1 MGYINSAT
9 TTTLTAKLTPV
20 GRKKLILTNNNL
32 ITHFSLGDSDAN
44 YYSAMPLLTGQIPG
58 DGGDNGPYSSL
69 TNSVGPDV
77 SLKSMLIVN
86 KNGDLKKAVEPQS
99 SELTTQMIA
108 NGSRTFVTTRKDVV
122 DRTQLNTDPLT
133 NLYYSFNLPLNA
145 ADDYKFT
152 GITNNKSGFADTAL
166 SGIAQSKI
174 LVIGIDNSEFGEV
187 IDGKT
192 IRAYIQGTTTL
203 FTLYSTFQNTNQQ
216 LTVLDAQYSE
226 QSTSTSS
233 LGKNIAFLFSDEI
246 QTPNGGDPSLSWSTG
261 YGTVKPFSVN
271 NKQLF
276 NFMTNKNIGK
286 TADTVVGIAYLD
298 KGFIVITHPT
308 IINDFD
314 ITVPTNW
321 AQVTCD
327 SLSTSVIQN
336 VTCIANR
343 GEFGNS
349 TNPTYKSDNTPRIS
363 EIGLYDTDGD
373 LIAIAKTDRHIIKNV
388 NEFLALGVK
397 FNV

>member
-9 TTTLTAKLTPV
+9 TTTLTAKLTPI

-44 YYSAMPLLTGQIPG
+44 YYSAMPLLTGQVPN

-77 SLKSMLIVN
+77 TIKSMLIVN

-108 NGSRTFVTTRKDVV
+108 NGSQTSVSLRKDVI
-122 DRTQLNTDPLT
+122 DRTLLNTDPLT
-133 NLYYSFNLPLNA
+133 NLYYSFNLPLNSG
-145 ADDYKFT
+145 DDYKFT
-152 GITNNKSGFADTAL
+152 GITNSRGGFSDTAL

-174 LVIGIDNSEFGEV
+174 LVFGIENSQYGEI

-192 IRAYIQGTTTL
+192 VRVYVQGTTTL
-203 FTLYSTFQNTNQQ
+203 FTLYSTFQNTGQL
-216 LTVLDAQYSE
+216 LTVQDANYSE

-233 LGKNIAFLFSDEI
+233 LGKNIAFLFSDDI
-246 QTPNGGDPSLSWSTG
+246 QTPNGGDPTLSWSTG

-276 NFMTNKNIGK
+276 NLMTNTNIGK

-308 IINDFD
+308 ILNDFD
-314 ITVPTNW
+314 ASALTDW
-321 AQVTCD
+321 AQITCD

-349 TNPTYKSDNTPRIS
+349 TNPTYRSDNTPRIS

-373 LIAIAKTDRHIIKNV
+373 LIAIAKTDRHVIKNV

-397 FNV
+397 FQV

>member
-1 MGYINSAT
+1 MGYNNSAT
-9 TTTLTAKLTPV
+9 TTTLTAKLTPI

-44 YYSAMPLLTGQIPG
+44 YFAAMPLLTGQVPN

-77 SLKSMLIVN
+77 TLKSVLIVN

-99 SELTTQMIA
+99 SELTTEMIA
-108 NGSRTFVTTRKDVV
+108 NGSQTSVSFRQNII
-122 DRTQLNTDPLT
+122 DRSQLNTDPLV
-133 NLYYSFNLPLNA
+133 NLYYSFNLPLNSG
-145 ADDYKFT
+145 DDYKFT
-152 GITNNKSGFADTAL
+152 GITNNRGGFADTAL
-166 SGIAQSKI
+166 SGVAQSKI
-174 LVIGIDNSEFGEV
+174 LVAGIENSQYGEI

-192 IRAYIQGTTTL
+192 VRAYVQGTTTL
-203 FTLYSTFQNTNQQ
+203 FTLYSTFENTGQQ
-216 LTVLDAQYSE
+216 LTVQDANYSE

-233 LGKNIAFLFSDEI
+233 LGKNIAFLFSDDI
-246 QTPNGGDPSLSWSTG
+246 QTPNGGNPSLSWSTG

-276 NFMTNKNIGK
+276 NLMTNTNIAK
-286 TADTVVGIAYLD
+286 TADTIVGIAYLD

-314 ITVPTNW
+314 INSPTNFV
-321 AQVTCD
+321 QVTCD

-349 TNPTYKSDNTPRIS
+349 TNPTYRSDNIPRIS
-363 EIGLYDTDGD
+363 EVGLYDTDGD
-373 LIAIAKTDRHIIKNV
+373 LIAIAKTDRHVILNV
-388 NEFLALGVK
+388 NEFLALGIK
-397 FNV
+397 FRV

>member
-1 MGYINSAT
+1 MGYNNSAT
-9 TTTLTAKLTPV
+9 TTTLTAKLTPI

-44 YYSAMPLLTGQIPG
+44 YYAAMPLTTGQIPN
-58 DGGDNGPYSSL
+58 DGGDNGPYYSL

-77 SLKSMLIVN
+77 TLKSMLILN
-86 KNGDLKKAVEPQS
+86 NSGDLKKAVEPES
-99 SELTTQMIA
+99 SELTTEMIA
-108 NGSRTFVTTRKDVV
+108 NGAQTELSIRRDIINRTAS
-122 DRTQLNTDPLT
+122 NTDSLV
-133 NLYYSFNLPLNA
+133 NLYYSFNLPLNSG
-145 ADDYKFT
+145 DDYKFT
-152 GITNNKSGFADTAL
+152 GITNNLGGFADTAL

-174 LVIGIDNSEFGEV
+174 LVAGVENSQYGEI

-192 IRAYIQGTTTL
+192 IRVNVQGVSTSY
-203 FTLYSTFQNTNQQ
+203 TLYSTFENTGQQ
-216 LTVLDAQYSE
+216 LNVLDANYSE
-226 QSTSTSS
+226 QSISTNT
-233 LGKNIAFLFSDEI
+233 LGKNIAFLFSDNI
-246 QTPNGGDPSLSWSTG
+246 KKPNGGDPSLSWSTG

-271 NKQLF
+271 SKQQF
-276 NFMTNKNIGK
+276 NLMTNTNIAK

-308 IINDFD
+308 IVNDFSAS
-314 ITVPTNW
+314 TPTNFI
-321 AQVTCD
+321 QVTCD
-327 SLSTSVIQN
+327 SFSTSVIQN

-349 TNPTYKSDNTPRIS
+349 TNPTYKSDSIPRIS

-373 LIAIAKTDRHIIKNV
+373 LIAISKTDRHVIKNV
-388 NEFLALGVK
+388 NEFLAFGIK

>member
-1 MGYINSAT
+1 MGYNNSAT
-9 TTTLTAKLTPV
+9 TTTLTAKLTPI

-44 YYSAMPLLTGQIPG
+44 YYAAMPLLTGQIPN

-77 SLKSMLIVN
+77 TLKSVLIVN

-99 SELTTQMIA
+99 SELTTEMIA
-108 NGSRTFVTTRKDVV
+108 NGSQTLVSTRVNTI
-122 DRTQLNTDPLT
+122 DRNQLNTDPLV
-133 NLYYSFNLPLNA
+133 NLYYSFNLPLNSG
-145 ADDYKFT
+145 DDYNFT
-152 GITNNKSGFADTAL
+152 GITNNRGGFADTAL
-166 SGIAQSKI
+166 SGLAQSKI
-174 LVIGIDNSEFGEV
+174 IVAGIENSQYGEI

-192 IRAYIQGTTTL
+192 IRVNVQGISMSYS
-203 FTLYSTFQNTNQQ
+203 LYSTFQNTGQQ
-216 LTVLDAQYSE
+216 LSVLDANYSE
-226 QSTSTSS
+226 QSTSTMS
-233 LGKNIAFLFSDEI
+233 LGKNIAFLFSDDI
-246 QTPNGGDPSLSWSTG
+246 QTPNGGDPTLSWATG

-271 NKQLF
+271 GKQQF
-276 NFMTNKNIGK
+276 NFMTNTNIAK

-308 IINDFD
+308 IVNDFD
-314 ITVPTNW
+314 SSSPTNFV
-321 AQVTCD
+321 QVTCN
-327 SLSTSVIQN
+327 SLSTSVVQN

-349 TNPTYKSDNTPRIS
+349 TNPTFKSDNTPRIS
-363 EIGLYDTDGD
+363 EVGLYDMDGD
-373 LIAIAKTDRHIIKNV
+373 LIAMAKTDRHVIKNV
-388 NEFLALGVK
+388 NEFLALGIK